1 MTETTTRK
9 IIFEEKYKQLI
20 IDIKHIIGNNE
31 LMPDIEN
38 INVLDIFFM
47 FTLYFQNA
55 NQANYTE
62 LIDDLLKLKKIK
74 ISQDNIILLYPI
86 IIEFIVF
93 IKSIN

>member
-55 NQANYTE
+55 NKENYKE

>member
-20 IDIKHIIGNNE
+20 IDIQHIIGINE

-55 NQANYTE
+55 NKENYKE
-62 LIDDLLKLKKIK
+62 LIYDLLKLKKIK